1 MGDPIPGSHP
11 ELERRLD
18 RLVQRLREAG
28 GPNLLGLAL
37 YGGLVKG
44 RFTPGIS
51 DVNVLVVVADAG
63 LPSLLPLAPVLTE
76 AFRESQ
82 VVPFLVTP
90 EDLRAS
96 AALFPVKILDIQ
108 LCHRLLWG
116 DAHLGDVRVDPSALR
131 LRSLQELKNLELR
144 LRLQVVE
151 RGADPDALWRALTNS
166 LPKLAVTLEMLLR
179 VLGLEVPADRPGVLR
194 AAGRELG
201 IEASRMER
209 IATLRR
215 VDPRPVESEVR
226 ERLAEYFEVLRDIE
240 NRMERGAEGD
250 MP

>member
-1 MGDPIPGSHP
+1 MGDPTAGSHP

-28 GPNLLGLAL
+28 GSNLLGAAL

-44 RFTPGIS
+44 RYTPGIS
-51 DVNVLVVVADAG
+51 DINVLVMVADAG

-76 AFRESQ
+76 ALRESL

-108 LCHRLLWG
+108 TRHRVLWG
-116 DAHLGDVRVDPSALR
+116 DVRLAGLEVERSALR

-151 RGADPDALWRALTNS
+151 RRADPDVLWRALTNS
-166 LPKLAVTLEMLLR
+166 LPKLAVTLEIFLR
-179 VLGLEVPADRPGVLR
+179 VRGLEVPDDRPGVLR
-194 AAGRELG
+194 TAGRELG
-201 IEASRMER
+201 IDPEQMER
-209 IATLRR
+209 VAMLRR
-215 VDPRPVESEVR
+215 VDARPAEPEVR
-226 ERLAEYFEVLRDIE
+226 ERLAEYFEILRRI
-240 NRMERGAEGD
+240 ERGIEGE
-250 MP
+250 MT

>member
-1 MGDPIPGSHP
+1 MGKPFAGSHP

-28 GPNLLGLAL
+28 GPNLLGIAL
-37 YGGLVKG
+37 YGGVVKG
-44 RFTPGIS
+44 RYTPGIS
-51 DVNVLVVVADAG
+51 DINVLVVVADAG

-76 AFRESQ
+76 ALRESQ
-82 VVPFLVTP
+82 IAPFLATP

-96 AALFPVKILDIQ
+96 AVLFPVKILDIQ

-116 DAHLGDVRVDPSALR
+116 DAHLADVRIDPSALR

-166 LPKLAVTLEMLLR
+166 LPKLTVTLEILLR
-179 VLGLEVPADRPGVLR
+179 VRGLEVPADRPGVLR
-194 AAGRELG
+194 TAGRELG
-201 IEASRMER
+201 IEPSRMDR

-215 VDPRPVESEVR
+215 VDPRPSEPEVR
-226 ERLAEYFEVLRDIE
+226 ERLAEYFEVLRQI
-240 NRMERGAEGD
+240 ERGIEGD
-250 MP
+250 MS

>member
-1 MGDPIPGSHP
+1 M
-11 ELERRLD
+11 
-18 RLVQRLREAG
+18 
-28 GPNLLGLAL
+28 
-37 YGGLVKG
+37 
-44 RFTPGIS
+44 
-51 DVNVLVVVADAG
+51 
-63 LPSLLPLAPVLTE
+63 LPLAPVLTE

-108 LCHRLLWG
+108 LCHRVLWG
-116 DAHLGDVRVDPSALR
+116 DAHLAEVRVDPSALR

-179 VLGLEVPADRPGVLR
+179 VRGLEVPADRPGVLR

-226 ERLAEYFEVLRDIE
+226 ERLAEYFEILRQIGRGIE
-240 NRMERGAEGD
+240 GGMS
-250 MP
+250 

>member
-11 ELERRLD
+11 ELDRRLD

-28 GPNLLGLAL
+28 GPNLLGVAL

-44 RFTPGIS
+44 RYTPGIS
-51 DVNVLVVVADAG
+51 DINILVVVADAS

-82 VVPFLVTP
+82 IVPFLATP
-90 EDLRAS
+90 DDLRAS

-108 LCHRLLWG
+108 LSHRVLWG
-116 DAHLGDVRVDPSALR
+116 DAHLADIRVDPSALR

-144 LRLQVVE
+144 LRFQVVE
-151 RGADPDALWRALTNS
+151 RGADPDVLWRAITSS
-166 LPKLAVTLEMLLR
+166 LPKLAVTLEIFLR
-179 VLGLEVPADRPGVLR
+179 VRGLPVPADRPGVLR

-201 IEASRMER
+201 IEMER
-209 IATLRR
+209 IAALRR
-215 VDPRPVESEVR
+215 VDPRPSEAEVR
-226 ERLAEYFEVLRDIE
+226 ERLAEYFAVLRQI
-240 NRMERGAEGD
+240 ERGIEGETS
-250 MP
+250 